1 VRGTGLKS
9 GQKLRRGKPIMG
21 SNRELQSPA
30 IRSPWWERKWSPM
43 KVHIIIAFAL
53 FWCLPAQASTI
64 KAASCSQSDVQTAI
78 NSASTG
84 DIVIVPG
91 PCTAAWSSTVTIPS
105 TKGITVQASGAV
117 TVTQD
122 GFQLNQNAST
132 TSRITGFTF
141 TNNVNCGTGTPIQTS
156 GSPSSATF
164 RIDHNTFTNL
174 ANISIMICT
183 SGNGPGLIDHNAFTA
198 GCASEIIHN
207 LGGGDWSDDVVPG
220 SLNML
225 FIEDNTFTNAGGG
238 CVVQAEEGYTN
249 SRGVFRHNTLFGVAN
264 DVHGGTNGGR
274 WWEFYENIYNL
285 GNLGSLPNFIQF
297 RGGSGLYYN
306 NHKVSVSSTTQ
317 LGPDCP
323 SSDVCSG
330 SWLVQYQMG
339 AGINGNTRSP
349 AYAWGNDSGMA
360 PSLGPSTVGFVIG
373 GTAPVDA
380 TNCSGHPGNV
390 CDYIVASSKP
400 TTLLRCQTAAD
411 VAAGCPVSYTYTAA
425 TYPHPLQNP
434 SSIAAPTGLAL
445 VIN

>member
-1 VRGTGLKS
+1 MRGTLKS

-21 SNRELQSPA
+21 SNRELQTPA

-105 TKGITVQASGAV
+105 TKGITVQASGVV

-207 LGGGDWSDDVVPG
+207 LGGGGWSDDVVPG

-306 NHKVSVSSTTQ
+306 NHNVSVSSTTQ